1 MSNEE
6 LFPRPRRPG
15 LALDLA
21 PLIDVVFQLLVFFML
36 SSSFL
41 NPALSLTL
49 PKASGEARPDPPPL
63 VVSVDD
69 TGAIYIN
76 QEAVADEAF
85 EETLTVRLAEGKNH
99 TVNFRGDR
107 AMAYERFVDLM
118 ARAREAGA
126 SQFNIVHQSE
136 P

>member
-1 MSNEE
+1 MNNED
-6 LFPRPRRPG
+6 LFVRPRRPR
-15 LALDLA
+15 LTLDLA

-49 PKASGEARPDPPPL
+49 PKASGEYRPDQPPV

-69 TGAIYIN
+69 SGAIYIN
-76 QEAVADEAF
+76 QEEVADDEF
-85 EETLTVRLAEGKNH
+85 EKTLSLRLTEMENH

-107 AMAYERFVDLM
+107 TMDYERFVDLM
-118 ARAREAGA
+118 DRARKAGA
-126 SQFNIVHQSE
+126 SQFNIVHQ
-136 P
+136 PDP

>member
-1 MSNEE
+1 MSNED
-6 LFPRPRRPG
+6 LFVRPRRPR

-49 PKASGEARPDPPPL
+49 PKASGEDRPDQPPV

-69 TGAIYIN
+69 SGAIFIN
-76 QEAVADEAF
+76 QEAVADDEF
-85 EETLTVRLAEGKNH
+85 ERTLSLRLTKLENH

-107 AMAYERFVDLM
+107 AMEYERFVDLM
-118 ARAREAGA
+118 DRARKAGA
-126 SQFNIVHQSE
+126 LQFNIVHQ
-136 P
+136 PDR